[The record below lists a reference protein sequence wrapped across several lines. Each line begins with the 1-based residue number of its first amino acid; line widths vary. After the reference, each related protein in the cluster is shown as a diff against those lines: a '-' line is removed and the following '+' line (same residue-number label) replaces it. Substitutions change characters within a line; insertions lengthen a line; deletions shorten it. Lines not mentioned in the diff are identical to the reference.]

1 MRWSSVQS
9 VLAFVA
15 PLLTLPGS
23 GNTLGGSV
31 EQTIVFPTEEPQ
43 VTYGAHWV
51 DELSSTIVDSSDS
64 VPCKVLHGCDSFIT
78 LIRSSQT
85 KRLFTLPSPSIAC
98 ESLVLPSATPL

>member
-1 MRWSSVQS
+1 MRWFSVQS

-43 VTYGAHWV
+43 VTYGAHCV
-51 DELSSTIVDSSDS
+51 DELCSTTVYSSDA
-64 VPCKVLHGCDSFIT
+64 VPCKVLHSCLT
-78 LIRSSQT
+78 HQ
-85 KRLFTLPSPSIAC
+85 
-98 ESLVLPSATPL
+98 